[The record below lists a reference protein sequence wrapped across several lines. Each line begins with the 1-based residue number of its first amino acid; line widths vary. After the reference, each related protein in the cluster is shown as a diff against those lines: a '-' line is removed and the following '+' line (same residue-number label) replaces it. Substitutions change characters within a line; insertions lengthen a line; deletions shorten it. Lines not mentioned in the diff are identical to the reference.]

1 MTPKDVDRI
10 LRLAGWQEL
19 PGRGKGSHRVYCHPD
34 RPGDRITLPWH
45 SKDLAPGTLNA
56 ILKQAGLR

>member
-1 MTPKDVDRI
+1 MTPKDVDRM

-19 PGRGKGSHRVYCHPD
+19 PGRAKGSHRVYQHPD

-45 SKDLAPGTLNA
+45 GKDLAPGTLNA
-56 ILKQAGLR
+56 ILKHAGLR